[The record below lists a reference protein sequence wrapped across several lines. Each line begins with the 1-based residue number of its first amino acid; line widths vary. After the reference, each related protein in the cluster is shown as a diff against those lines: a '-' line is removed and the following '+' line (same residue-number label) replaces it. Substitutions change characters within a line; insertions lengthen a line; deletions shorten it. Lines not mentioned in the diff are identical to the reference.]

1 MRLALGQTEDKNETI
16 KIKLGVSGTD
26 TRIWDFVAEKAKKEG
41 IEIEIVT
48 FSDYVLPN
56 TALAEGEL
64 DANAF
69 QTVAY
74 FDQFIKDQKLDLVP
88 IATTDHCTN
97 GHLL

>member
-1 MRLALGQTEDKNETI
+1 MLCQTNEKTETV

-26 TRIWDFVAEKAKKEG
+26 TRIWDYVAEKAKKEG
-41 IEIEIVT
+41 IDIEVVT

-56 TALAEGEL
+56 TALAEKEL

-74 FDQFIKDQKLDLVP
+74 L
-88 IATTDHCTN
+88 TN
-97 GHLL
+97 SLKNKS